1 MVNWKEFFDEKVNDQ
16 NVVIKGSIQ
25 NPQKIFDSALILVL
39 HIVSFV
45 SAGIFVFKKKDVL
58 S

>member
-1 MVNWKEFFDEKVNDQ
+1 MVNWKEFFDEKVDDQ

-25 NPQKIFDSALILVL
+25 NPQKIFNSALILLL
-39 HIVSFV
+39 HIVGLV
-45 SAGIFVFKKKDVL
+45 GAAIFVFKKKDVL